1 MPNRGNR
8 EAIGEKKMK
17 KLFAFF
23 LLFLNILPTY
33 AVLPPR
39 DDRDSGTGLLGGLIV
54 FVIII
59 LWGIIELKNENN
71 K

>member
-1 MPNRGNR
+1 
-8 EAIGEKKMK
+8 MK

-23 LLFLNILPTY
+23 LSFLNILPTY

-59 LWGIIELKNENN
+59 LWGIIELKNEN
-71 K
+71 KK